1 MMRQA
6 DIERTELVRLP
17 ASGRRLE
24 AETLRVDQRND
35 GEGCSAI
42 GQVDAA
48 NAAVILDKD
57 AQEVLVSDALGMA
70 SRLDTCHHE
79 AILGG
84 DLLHHTLL
92 LPLPDDLVL
101 NVRQIERHGRFPIG
115 LASSRPLNSLVDQP
129 VAIGVAMVARLHCQD
144 LLNKE
149 ADAMRG

>member
-1 MMRQA
+1 MLLDNSNSLRWYGRLNQIACSVIVMSQA

-70 SRLDTCHHE
+70 S
-79 AILGG
+79 
-84 DLLHHTLL
+84 
-92 LPLPDDLVL
+92 
-101 NVRQIERHGRFPIG
+101 
-115 LASSRPLNSLVDQP
+115 
-129 VAIGVAMVARLHCQD
+129 
-144 LLNKE
+144 
-149 ADAMRG
+149 